1 MVLLDFLKK
10 YKLYIII
17 AILLSWILF
26 FAQYDVFTILGK
38 RKELNQMEEKIF
50 FLEEEI
56 ARIEKQRQEL
66 KTNPKEIER
75 QSRERYFMKKDNED
89 VFVYD
94 TVEVNK

>member
-1 MVLLDFLKK
+1 MEFLKK
-10 YKLYIII
+10 YKLHITI

-38 RKELNQMEEKIF
+38 RAELNDMKEKIS

-56 ARIEKQRQEL
+56 VRIEERRKEL

-75 QSRERYFMKKDNED
+75 ESRERYFMKKDNED

-94 TVEVNK
+94 TTSINQ

>member
-1 MVLLDFLKK
+1 MPLIDFLKK

-17 AILLSWILF
+17 AVLLSWILF

-38 RKELNQMEEKIF
+38 RKELNEMEEKIS

-56 ARIEKQRQEL
+56 ARIEEQREQL
-66 KTNPKEIER
+66 KSNPKEIER

-94 TVEVNK
+94 TVEVIK